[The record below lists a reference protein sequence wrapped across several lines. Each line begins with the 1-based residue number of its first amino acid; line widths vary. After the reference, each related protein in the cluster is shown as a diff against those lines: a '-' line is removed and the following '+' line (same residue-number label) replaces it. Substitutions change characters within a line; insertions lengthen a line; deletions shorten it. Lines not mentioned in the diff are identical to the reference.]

1 MWNSWDG
8 SAKSE
13 ERRAKKSPNRSKA
26 MLNTDLVGTYRAQFL
41 KETTTGKE
49 STMRSRI
56 RSGDFEQL
64 IVWQKAAVITE
75 LIHEMTSQGVFSKDY
90 WFKIQI
96 RSAGISISSN
106 IAEGFGPYS
115 DKEFMRFLSIA
126 RKVKK

>member
-1 MWNSWDG
+1 M
-8 SAKSE
+8 KS
-13 ERRAKKSPNRSKA
+13 K
-26 MLNTDLVGTYRAQFL
+26 
-41 KETTTGKE
+41 
-49 STMRSRI
+49 I

-90 WFKIQI
+90 WFKNQI

-106 IAEGFGPYS
+106 IAEGFGRYS

-126 RKVKK
+126 NGSTYEARSQIRIAQRLRYVTDDNAQKITNMCLEVSRMIEGLRKTIARKAKK